1 MELGASAP
9 EIIRAVVEVGWLV
22 LVASALWFARRPIV
36 EDLLPRLT
44 GATFAGV
51 GFTFEAVDR
60 TLADLADE
68 RQIEMAPSAR
78 RRIFSRARR
87 LAKRLRRTQLLWVDD
102 SPRRNVLERQL
113 LRRFGVFVDLAKSND
128 EAEDRFLESPYDVVI
143 SDIGRGSGESG
154 LALPDRLAR
163 ADPRR
168 PPVIFYVTTLKEDT
182 PHGAVGITNRPDTLM
197 DLILDCVEKQE
208 Q

>member
-1 MELGASAP
+1 MQLGASAP
-9 EIIRAVVEVGWLV
+9 EIIQAVVDVGWLV
-22 LVASALWFARRPIV
+22 LVAGLLWFARRPIV

-51 GFTFEAVDR
+51 GLTFDAVDR
-60 TLADLADE
+60 TLAELADE
-68 RQIEMAPSAR
+68 RGIEMAPSAR
-78 RRIFSRARR
+78 RRIFNRARR
-87 LAKRLRRTQLLWVDD
+87 LAKLLRRTQLLWVDD
-102 SPRRNVLERQL
+102 SPGRNVRERRL
-113 LRRFGVFVDLAKSND
+113 MRDFGVFVDLALSND
-128 EAEDRFLESPYDVVI
+128 EAEKRFLETPYDVVI
-143 SDIGRGSGESG
+143 SDIKREKGESG

-168 PPVIFYVTTLKEDT
+168 PPVIFYVTELEDGT
-182 PHGAVGITNRPDTLM
+182 PHGAVDITNRPDELM

>member
-1 MELGASAP
+1 MQLGASAP
-9 EIIRAVVEVGWLV
+9 EIIQAVVDVGWLV
-22 LVASALWFARRPIV
+22 LVAGVLWFGRNYIV

-51 GFTFEAVDR
+51 GFTFDAVDR
-60 TLADLADE
+60 TLGDLAEE
-68 RQIEMAPSAR
+68 RGIEMAPSAR

-102 SPRRNVLERQL
+102 SPRGNVRERRL
-113 LRRFGVFVDLAKSND
+113 LRDFGVFVDLAKSNE
-128 EAEDRFLESPYDVVI
+128 EAVERFLETPYDVVI
-143 SDIGRGSGESG
+143 SNIMRGSGESG

-168 PPVIFYVTTLKEDT
+168 PPVIFYVTALQEGA
-182 PHGAVGITNRPDTLM
+182 PPGAVGITNRPDTLM
-197 DLILDCVEKQE
+197 DLVLDCVEKQE